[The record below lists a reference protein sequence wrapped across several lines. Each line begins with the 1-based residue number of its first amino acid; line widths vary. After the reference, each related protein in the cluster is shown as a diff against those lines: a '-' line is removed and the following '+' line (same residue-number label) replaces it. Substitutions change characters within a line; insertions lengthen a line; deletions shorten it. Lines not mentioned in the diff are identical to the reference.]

1 MVAVSTH
8 DSDILAGKEGKA
20 SGTNAVAQYFHPV
33 RERFAHRDTVP
44 DSLLLWFHHVRWDE
58 KLRSGRT
65 LWDELLSR
73 YQSGVDAVRSMQL
86 AWSSV
91 ESKIDRAR
99 FAEVRD
105 FLVIQEKEARWW
117 RDASIQYFR
126 SFSKMPLPI
135 GYEQPA
141 HDLEYYL
148 KIRCPADAHRPRCD
162 EI

>member
-1 MVAVSTH
+1 
-8 DSDILAGKEGKA
+8 
-20 SGTNAVAQYFHPV
+20 V

-44 DSLLLWFHHVRWDE
+44 DSLLLWFHHVHWDE

-73 YQSGVDAVRSMQL
+73 YQSGVDQVRSMQRT
-86 AWSSV
+86 WSGL
-91 ESKIDRAR
+91 EGKIDRAR

-117 RDASIQYFR
+117 RDASTQYFV
-126 SFSKMPLPI
+126 SFSRMPFQSD
-135 GYEQPA
+135 YEQPA
-141 HDLEYYL
+141 HTLEWYL
-148 KIRCPADAHRPRCD
+148 KLRCPSDPSRPRCD